1 MSQATLKQRSYLI
14 DLYRKLGKPLEEI
27 AKVRDMSFDEA
38 SKCIGAA
45 KDEIDTFGRDA
56 DREMIGDDVAYG
68 LEDVGN
74 K

>member
-45 KDEIDTFGRDA
+45 KDEVNSFHSDKDFFDEHA
-56 DREMIGDDVAYG
+56 
-68 LEDVGN
+68 
-74 K
+74 